1 MIPERARRRVA
12 EPTSSIEV
20 IGEHSQFRLD
30 LERIRFSPYFSRL
43 SAVTQVIA
51 QPGAGP
57 LIHNRLTHSIKV
69 TAVARAI
76 AVGFADPAS
85 PGHDLAVEHG
95 CDAVVVQAAAS
106 AHDLGHPPF
115 GHLGERVLDRLA
127 RESLGLPDGF
137 EGNAQT
143 YRIIASL
150 DVTETSPHGLNLTA
164 AVRAATAKYP
174 WTRFADAAA
183 LGTGPLPRGMRRSDG
198 GPSGASGAS
207 GAAGAAG
214 AAGASGG
221 IEVAKFS
228 AYDLDAAD
236 LAAARNGLPP
246 FAQSLECSVMDL
258 ADDIAYSIH
267 DVDDFYRAGLLSQGA
282 VAREFRGWLD
292 GSAAL
297 RDLDDEALVL
307 RTAPPGAA
315 LEGLRRK
322 LRHSDPWIADDE
334 AFAEAVAVVA
344 GDLVDGL
351 LAIPFDGSIAAERA
365 LSSFTNR
372 WINHLQ
378 SSVVPAPAGEARTG
392 LVTLDRLAWHEV
404 EVLKFLHRHFILDR
418 ADIALYQ
425 RGLSRVLTR
434 AVKGLTAW
442 VTDDVDRHRV
452 PVRLKELV
460 ELATDGYAA
469 LRTERPEGVP
479 VPAADDVLSLGVG
492 RGVIDYVASLSDDQ
506 ALAVSEAIDGRP
518 DRLWDIGQNL

>member
-1 MIPERARRRVA
+1 MTESSPQPTERARRAVA
-12 EPTSSIEV
+12 EPRASVEV
-20 IGEHSQFRLD
+20 TGEHSQFRLD

-76 AVGFADPAS
+76 AVGFADASSPA
-85 PGHDLAVEHG
+85 HALAVEHG

-127 RESLGLPDGF
+127 RETLGLADGF

-143 YRIIASL
+143 YRILATL
-150 DVTETSPHGLNLTA
+150 DVTENAPHGLNLTA

-174 WTRFADAAA
+174 WTRFVDARSLPA
-183 LGTGPLPRGMRRSDG
+183 GPLPRGMRRVG
-198 GPSGASGAS
+198 GGVE
-207 GAAGAAG
+207 
-214 AAGASGG
+214 
-221 IEVAKFS
+221 IAKFS
-228 AYDLDAAD
+228 AYDLDAVD
-236 LAAARNGLPP
+236 LEAARRGLPP
-246 FAQSLECSVMDL
+246 LTQSLECSVMDI

-282 VAREFRGWLD
+282 VAREFRGFIEDAAGLRALD
-292 GSAAL
+292 EAAL
-297 RDLDDEALVL
+297 GARS
-307 RTAPPGAA
+307 APPGAA
-315 LEGLRRK
+315 LEALRRK
-322 LRHSDPWIADDE
+322 LHRSDAWVASDD
-334 AFAEAVAVVA
+334 AFADAVDVVA
-344 GDLVDGL
+344 DDLVDGL
-351 LAIPFDGSIAAERA
+351 LASPFDGSIAAERA

-372 WINHLQ
+372 WIAHLQ
-378 SSVVPAPAGEARTG
+378 TSVVPAPEGVVRSG
-392 LVTLDRLAWHEV
+392 LVTLDRGAWHEV
-404 EVLKFLHRHFILDR
+404 EILKFVHRHFILDR
-418 ADIALYQ
+418 ADIAMYQ

-442 VTDDVDRHRV
+442 ITDDVDRHRV
-452 PVRLKELV
+452 PHRLRELV
-460 ELATDGYAA
+460 DLATEGYAR
-469 LRTERPEGVP
+469 LRATRPDGLP
-479 VPAADDVLSLGVG
+479 VPEASEVHRLGIG

>member
-1 MIPERARRRVA
+1 MIAERARRLVA
-12 EPTSSIEV
+12 EPTSSVEV

-85 PGHDLAVEHG
+85 PSHALARSHG

-127 RESLGLPDGF
+127 RETLGLPDGF

-150 DVTETSPHGLNLTA
+150 DVTETAPHGLNLTA

-174 WTRFADAAA
+174 WTRFADPVA
-183 LGTGPLPRGMRRSDG
+183 LGPGPVPRGMRRVG
-198 GPSGASGAS
+198 EGL
-207 GAAGAAG
+207 
-214 AAGASGG
+214 
-221 IEVAKFS
+221 EVAKFS

-236 LAAARNGLPP
+236 LAAARAGLPP
-246 FAQSLECSVMDL
+246 FVQSLECSVMDL

-292 GSAAL
+292 GAPEL
-297 RDLDDEALVL
+297 HRLDDSALGA

-322 LRHSDPWIADDE
+322 LRTSDPWIADDD
-334 AFAEAVAVVA
+334 AFAEAVGVVA

-378 SSVVPAPAGEARTG
+378 SSVVPAPPGEARTG
-392 LVTLDRLAWHEV
+392 PVTLGPLAWHEV
-404 EVLKFLHRHFILDR
+404 EVLKFVHRHFILDR

-452 PVRLKELV
+452 PHRLKELV

-469 LRTERPEGVP
+469 LRTTRPDGVP

>member
-1 MIPERARRRVA
+1 MRRERLARTDAYIGTMTPDRAARRTP
-12 EPTSSIEV
+12 EPSSSVEV
-20 IGEHSQFRLD
+20 TGEHSQFRLD

-85 PGHDLAVEHG
+85 PGNALAREHG

-127 RESLGLPDGF
+127 RETLGLADGF
-137 EGNAQT
+137 EGNAQS
-143 YRIIASL
+143 YRILATL
-150 DVTETSPHGLNLTA
+150 DVSAAAPHGLNLTS
-164 AVRAATAKYP
+164 AVRAAVAKYP
-174 WTRFADAAA
+174 WTRFARPVPFSD
-183 LGTGPLPRGMRRSDG
+183 GGLPRGLRLVDG
-198 GPSGASGAS
+198 AVE
-207 GAAGAAG
+207 AG
-214 AAGASGG
+214 
-221 IEVAKFS
+221 KFS

-236 LAAARNGLPP
+236 LAAARTGLPP
-246 FAQSLECSVMDL
+246 MVQSLECSIMDT

-282 VAREFRGWLD
+282 VAREFRGWTQ
-292 GSAAL
+292 AATEL
-297 RDLDDEALVL
+297 RELADEELAA

-315 LEGLRRK
+315 LESLRRK
-322 LRHSDPWIADDE
+322 LRRSDGWIADDD
-334 AFAEAVAVVA
+334 AFAAAVDAVAD
-344 GDLVDGL
+344 DLVDGL
-351 LAIPFDGSIAAERA
+351 LASPFDGSIASERA
-365 LSSFTNR
+365 LSAFTNG
-372 WINHLQ
+372 WIGHLQ
-378 SSVVPAPAGEARTG
+378 TSVVPAPPGVARTG
-392 LVTLDRLAWHEV
+392 LVTLDRAAWHEV
-404 EVLKFLHRHFILDR
+404 EILKFVHRHFILDR
-418 ADIALYQ
+418 ADIAMYQ

-442 VTDDVDRHRV
+442 ASDEYDRHRV
-452 PVRLKELV
+452 PQRLRELI
-460 ELATDGYAA
+460 EIATDGYAL
-469 LRTERPEGVP
+469 LRRTRPEGVP
-479 VPAADDVLSLGVG
+479 VPEVGELARLGVG
-492 RGVIDYVASLSDDQ
+492 RGVVDYVASLSDDQ